1 MIAIQFNSLFYP
13 GWVAAISVLAVIIF
27 GWLEIRRKQKLLAL
41 RLFAVIVAIV
51 SLSCLVLNPSRTVT
65 KSSDIILLTA
75 NYNNNVLDSLIN
87 KNSNSQLYELS
98 NVSGPRNARKIDY
111 RDLAELKGNVT
122 VLGEG
127 LPDYA
132 LDYIDTSA
140 LTFVPSV
147 MREGVTG
154 IRPKMYT
161 ANQVNTLEGTYYA
174 RGTRS
179 LVLKTGDI
187 TLDSISVNAGL
198 NSFTLTFTPKT
209 PGRFLYTLAHT
220 DYAGNVIAEQFP
232 LEVKSQQALNILV
245 LNEYPTAE
253 TRFLKNYLER
263 QHHKL
268 TLRNKIT
275 RDKYRTEFTNTPDVN
290 VSRITENVLR
300 NFDLVVTD
308 IQSLA
313 TLSNAEKHALEQSVN
328 EGLGLLT
335 IIDNPAPP
343 QFVSDFLKIRLSRV
357 KSDSAS
363 LILNKQRLKIPATA
377 AAISSTQKITDIHTD
392 VTTRALSGYLQR
404 GLGKIG
410 FQLLTTT
417 FSLQLSGREDEYAT
431 IWSNVITTLAR
442 KERRVYDLEFLSPFP
457 YHIDEP
463 VDFRVI
469 AAGDKPVVT
478 FDSVDVPLFEDA
490 IIGNV
495 WYGKIWASHAG
506 WNTLAIRQ
514 DSTQHNFFAS
524 QEDEWK
530 SIRTYNQQ
538 KSLQRIASK
547 TNSPA
552 TITAAQ
558 PLPRLLFFILF
569 LAAASFLW
577 LAPKL

>member
-27 GWLEIRRKQKLLAL
+27 SWLEIRRKQKLLAL
-41 RLFAVIVAIV
+41 RLFAVIVAVV

-179 LVLKTGDI
+179 LVLKTSDV

-209 PGRFLYTLAHT
+209 PGRFLYTLAQT
-220 DYAGNVIAEQFP
+220 DSAGNIIAEQFP
-232 LEVKSQQALNILV
+232 LKVKSQQTLNILV

-275 RDKYRTEFTNTPDVN
+275 RDKYRTEFINTPDVN
-290 VSRITENVLR
+290 VNRLTENVLR
-300 NFDLVVTD
+300 NFDLVITD

-313 TLSNAEKHALEQSVN
+313 TLSGVEKKSLERSVN

-343 QFVSDFLKIRLSRV
+343 QSVSDFLKIRLSRV

-377 AAISSTQKITDIHTD
+377 AAISSTQKITAIDTD
-392 VTTRALSGYLQR
+392 VTNRALSGYLQH
-404 GLGKIG
+404 GVGKIG

-417 FSLQLSGREDEYAT
+417 FSLQLSGREEEYAT

-442 KERRVYDLEFLSPFP
+442 KERRAYDLEFLSPFP

-463 VDFRVI
+463 VAFRII
-469 AAGDKPVVT
+469 AAGDKPLVT
-478 FDSVDVPLFEDA
+478 FDSADVPLFEDA
-490 IIGNV
+490 MIGHV
-495 WYGKIWASHAG
+495 WYGKIWASCAG
-506 WNTLAIRQ
+506 WNTLAVRQ
-514 DSTQHNFFAS
+514 DSTQHIFFVG
-524 QEDEWK
+524 QEGEWK

-552 TITAAQ
+552 SITVAQ
-558 PLPRLLFFILF
+558 PLPRLIFFVLF
-569 LAAASFLW
+569 LLAAGFLW